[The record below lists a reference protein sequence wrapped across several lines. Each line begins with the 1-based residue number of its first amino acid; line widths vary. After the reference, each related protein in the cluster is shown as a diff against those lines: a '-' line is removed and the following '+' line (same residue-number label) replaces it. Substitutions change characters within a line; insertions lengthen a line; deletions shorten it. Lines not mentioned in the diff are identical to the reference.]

1 MEAIAASLRGTVI
14 SLRLTWLIEP
24 VGAPDDA
31 RPEGASSI
39 EARPPHSVSRRERVS
54 HNHGERRVS

>member
-24 VGAPDDA
+24 VRSSDDA

-39 EARPPHSVSRRERVS
+39 EARPSHSISRRERVS
-54 HNHGERRVS
+54 HIHGEHRVS